1 MEDLVLV
8 LRVGLVEG
16 SVLALIAFGYSL
28 IFATTRVVNFA
39 QGALV
44 LVGGMAYLQFADAA
58 FTEVPVWLAAI
69 LAIAVAAAAGAAVY
83 AVAILPLG
91 RFNPTVDI
99 GWIITTFAI
108 GAILMELVARRYGTL
123 SYPVP
128 PIIASVNGWE
138 GSSVA
143 EVPVSVEQ
151 VTLVLGT
158 LGLLAV
164 LELFHHKTIYGRAF
178 RAVAQDSQMASMLG
192 ISVRRMVVL
201 SFVLAGALAAVAA
214 LLVGPLINV
223 GPLPFQ
229 LFGIQAFIAVV
240 LGGLG
245 STRGAIV
252 GAYIVG
258 LLAAFLQV
266 VLGWTDYVQF
276 IVFGVF
282 LVVLAVRP
290 TGIFGEPLVEKV

>member
-44 LVGGMAYLQFADAA
+44 LVGGMAYLQFSDAA
-58 FTEVPVWLAAI
+58 FTELPLWLAVI

-99 GWIITTFAI
+99 GWIITTFAA

-128 PIIASVNGWE
+128 PVLDSLGGWE
-138 GSSVA
+138 GTSIVD
-143 EVPVSVEQ
+143 VPINVEQ

-158 LGLLAV
+158 LVLLAA
-164 LELFHHKTIYGRAF
+164 LELFHHRTIYGRAF

-258 LLAAFLQV
+258 LLSAFLNV

-276 IVFGVF
+276 IIFGVF

-290 TGIFGEPLVEKV
+290 TGIFGEPVVEKV